1 MYPSRFRYEAPR
13 SLAEAIGLLHDG
25 GDYAKVLAGGQSLVP
40 LMKLRFASPELVVD
54 INNVPGLDYHR
65 ADPDGT
71 LRIGALC
78 RHADL
83 ERSELLK
90 TTQPTMASAAPLIA
104 DPIVRNRGT
113 LVGSLC
119 HADPQGDW
127 ASVVLALG
135 GSVMARGPRGMRAIP
150 LADFVTGPFQNV
162 LDPDEIAVEAVIPAA
177 KGTRSG
183 GYLKLERRVGD
194 FATVGV
200 AVALEMT
207 GETVTRAGIALTGVG
222 GSTIGATEAAEALTG
237 RPLTADSIAQAAD
250 LAAQAARPR
259 TDHRGSAEYKRHMV
273 RTFVVAP
280 AEPDG
285 RGGGK
290 GSVTMTIV
298 YEDQGRPGRRADI
311 PVRRIKFTI
320 NGQKMIA
327 EVEPRL
333 LLSHLI
339 RRGLGLTGTHMG
351 CDTTNCGACTVLV
364 DGRPVKSCTM
374 LAVQADGHEIST
386 VEGLATASEL
396 HPLQEG
402 FKEEHGL
409 QCGFCTPGMMMAA
422 KALLDANPDPT
433 EEDVRWALSGNLC
446 RCTGYQ
452 NIVKSVLWAAAKLRA
467 GGSESGEA

>member
-13 SLAEAIGLLHDG
+13 SLAEAIGLLQDG

-78 RHADL
+78 RHVDL
-83 ERSELLK
+83 ERSDLLK

-135 GSVMARGPRGMRAIP
+135 GSVVARGPRGVRSIP

-162 LDPDEIAVEAVIPAA
+162 LDEDEIAVEAVIPAA
-177 KGTRSG
+177 QGTRSG

-200 AVALEMT
+200 AVAVET
-207 GETVTRAGIALTGVG
+207 SGERVTRAGIALTGVG
-222 GSTIGATEAAEALTG
+222 GSTIDARAAADALVG
-237 RPLTADSIAQAAD
+237 GPLTAESIDRAAD
-250 LAAQAARPR
+250 LAAEAARPR

-273 RTFVVAP
+273 RTFVTRILGRVEP
-280 AEPDG
+280 AE
-285 RGGGK
+285 
-290 GSVTMTIV
+290 
-298 YEDQGRPGRRADI
+298 ERA
-311 PVRRIKFTI
+311 
-320 NGQKMIA
+320 A
-327 EVEPRL
+327 
-333 LLSHLI
+333 
-339 RRGLGLTGTHMG
+339 
-351 CDTTNCGACTVLV
+351 
-364 DGRPVKSCTM
+364 
-374 LAVQADGHEIST
+374 
-386 VEGLATASEL
+386 
-396 HPLQEG
+396 
-402 FKEEHGL
+402 
-409 QCGFCTPGMMMAA
+409 
-422 KALLDANPDPT
+422 
-433 EEDVRWALSGNLC
+433 
-446 RCTGYQ
+446 
-452 NIVKSVLWAAAKLRA
+452 
-467 GGSESGEA
+467 

>member
-1 MYPSRFRYEAPR
+1 
-13 SLAEAIGLLHDG
+13 
-25 GDYAKVLAGGQSLVP
+25 
-40 LMKLRFASPELVVD
+40 MKLRFASPQLVVD

-78 RHADL
+78 RHVDL

-135 GSVMARGPRGMRAIP
+135 GSVTARGPHGMRAIP

-177 KGTRSG
+177 QGTRSG

-200 AVALEMT
+200 AVALEMS

-222 GSTIGATEAAEALTG
+222 GSTIGATEAAAALTG
-237 RPLTADSIAQAAD
+237 QPLTADRIAQAAD
-250 LAAQAARPR
+250 LTAQAARPR

-273 RTFVVAP
+273 RTFVA
-280 AEPDG
+280 
-285 RGGGK
+285 
-290 GSVTMTIV
+290 
-298 YEDQGRPGRRADI
+298 
-311 PVRRIKFTI
+311 
-320 NGQKMIA
+320 
-327 EVEPRL
+327 RL
-333 LLSHLI
+333 LS
-339 RRGLGLTGTHMG
+339 RT
-351 CDTTNCGACTVLV
+351 D
-364 DGRPVKSCTM
+364 
-374 LAVQADGHEIST
+374 
-386 VEGLATASEL
+386 
-396 HPLQEG
+396 
-402 FKEEHGL
+402 
-409 QCGFCTPGMMMAA
+409 
-422 KALLDANPDPT
+422 
-433 EEDVRWALSGNLC
+433 
-446 RCTGYQ
+446 
-452 NIVKSVLWAAAKLRA
+452 AAAERA
-467 GGSESGEA
+467 A

>member
-13 SLAEAIGLLHDG
+13 SLGEAIGLLHDG

-65 ADPDGT
+65 AGPDGS

-78 RHADL
+78 RHVDL
-83 ERSELLK
+83 ERSDLLK

-135 GSVMARGPRGMRAIP
+135 GSVVARGPRGMRAIP

-162 LDPDEIAVEAVIPAA
+162 LDQDEIAVEAVIPAA

-200 AVALEMT
+200 AVALET
-207 GETVTRAGIALTGVG
+207 SGETVTRAGVALTGVG
-222 GSTIGATEAAEALTG
+222 GSTIAATEAAAALTG
-237 RPLTADSIAQAAD
+237 QPLTSESIARAAD

-273 RTFVVAP
+273 RTFVV
-280 AEPDG
+280 
-285 RGGGK
+285 
-290 GSVTMTIV
+290 
-298 YEDQGRPGRRADI
+298 
-311 PVRRIKFTI
+311 
-320 NGQKMIA
+320 
-327 EVEPRL
+327 RL
-333 LLSHLI
+333 LS
-339 RRGLGLTGTHMG
+339 RT
-351 CDTTNCGACTVLV
+351 D
-364 DGRPVKSCTM
+364 
-374 LAVQADGHEIST
+374 
-386 VEGLATASEL
+386 
-396 HPLQEG
+396 
-402 FKEEHGL
+402 
-409 QCGFCTPGMMMAA
+409 
-422 KALLDANPDPT
+422 
-433 EEDVRWALSGNLC
+433 
-446 RCTGYQ
+446 
-452 NIVKSVLWAAAKLRA
+452 AAAERA
-467 GGSESGEA
+467 A

>member
-13 SLAEAIGLLHDG
+13 SLPEAIALLREG
-25 GDYAKVLAGGQSLVP
+25 GDDAKVMAGGQSLVP

-78 RHADL
+78 RHVDL
-83 ERSELLK
+83 ERSDLLK

-135 GSVMARGPRGMRAIP
+135 GSVVARGPRGTRAIA

-162 LDPDEIAVEAVIPAA
+162 LDQDEIAVEAVIPAA
-177 KGTRSG
+177 RGTRSG

-200 AVALEMT
+200 AVALET
-207 GETVTRAGIALTGVG
+207 SGETVTRAGIALTGVG
-222 GSTIGATEAAEALTG
+222 GSTIAATEAAGALTG
-237 RPLTADSIAQAAD
+237 RPLTTENITRAAD

-273 RTFVVAP
+273 RTFVV
-280 AEPDG
+280 
-285 RGGGK
+285 
-290 GSVTMTIV
+290 
-298 YEDQGRPGRRADI
+298 
-311 PVRRIKFTI
+311 
-320 NGQKMIA
+320 
-327 EVEPRL
+327 RL
-333 LLSHLI
+333 LS
-339 RRGLGLTGTHMG
+339 RS
-351 CDTTNCGACTVLV
+351 D
-364 DGRPVKSCTM
+364 
-374 LAVQADGHEIST
+374 
-386 VEGLATASEL
+386 
-396 HPLQEG
+396 
-402 FKEEHGL
+402 
-409 QCGFCTPGMMMAA
+409 
-422 KALLDANPDPT
+422 
-433 EEDVRWALSGNLC
+433 
-446 RCTGYQ
+446 
-452 NIVKSVLWAAAKLRA
+452 AAAERA
-467 GGSESGEA
+467 A